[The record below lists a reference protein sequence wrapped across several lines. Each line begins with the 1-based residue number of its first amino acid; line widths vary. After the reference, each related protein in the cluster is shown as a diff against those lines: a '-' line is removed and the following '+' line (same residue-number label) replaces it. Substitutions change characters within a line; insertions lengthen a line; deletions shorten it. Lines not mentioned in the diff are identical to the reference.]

1 MFSEELEYWLNNS
14 VGPQSVPRRRPAHV
28 RKLHLGNELKDVT
41 FCVVQDGDKHSSA
54 LDLINDRYGW
64 RGYGSDHKIPI
75 DTHHCTFVAEVDQ
88 TIIGTITL
96 GLDAEAGLAIDHTF
110 EDVAD
115 QFRVKPGAR
124 VCELTKLAFDC
135 NIRSKEVLAGLFH
148 LAFIY
153 GTSVSDCTDLFN
165 EVNPRHARFYEMML
179 GFCGVGSSR
188 INASV
193 EAPAQ
198 LMRLEVDAIRR
209 NICEMAGKPGAGLG
223 RSLYPYF
230 FSPHDERRIRLSLG
244 LPHSPQSERF
254 EMLDERIAVPGS
266 DTASPFAMV
275 AVDSVSH
282 ENADMESAMQS
293 AA

>member
-1 MFSEELEYWLNNS
+1 
-14 VGPQSVPRRRPAHV
+14 V
-28 RKLHLGNELKDVT
+28 RKLHIGNELKDVT
-41 FCVVQDGDKHSSA
+41 FCVVQDGDKHLSA

-75 DTHHCTFVAEVDQ
+75 DPHHCTFVAEVDQ

-96 GLDAEAGLAIDHTF
+96 GIDADDGLAIDHTF

-124 VCELTKLAFDC
+124 VCELTKLAFDGG
-135 NIRSKEVLAGLFH
+135 IRSKEVMAGLFH

-153 GTSVSDCTDLFN
+153 GTSVSDCTDLFI
-165 EVNPRHARFYEMML
+165 EVNPRHARFYQMML

-198 LMRLEVDAIRR
+198 LMRLEIDAIRR
-209 NICEMAGKPGAGLG
+209 NICELAGKAGASLG
-223 RSLYPYF
+223 HSLYPYF
-230 FSPHDERRIRLSLG
+230 FSPHDEQRIRLSLG
-244 LPHSPQSERF
+244 LPHSPQGERSETL
-254 EMLDERIAVPGS
+254 EERIAVPS
-266 DTASPFAMV
+266 SNTAFPFAMAAVESASDESV
-275 AVDSVSH
+275 A
-282 ENADMESAMQS
+282 MESAMQS